1 MKNVNTN
8 IGDNMY
14 YLKYFFV
21 TSMLGFF
28 FESILWHGHES
39 GILYGPWTFIYGVGS
54 IIIII
59 LSDKILKKRHLNKY
73 LRFLILFFSCFM
85 ILTLVELLGG
95 LFIEKFFFVSFWDYT
110 KYKFNVGKYI
120 SLEMSL
126 LWVGASILFVFI
138 LRPIIDYI
146 IDKLPNFIFH
156 ILSFL
161 FIIDILATILFKK
174 F

>member
-1 MKNVNTN
+1 
-8 IGDNMY
+8 MY

-21 TSMLGFF
+21 TSILGFF
-28 FESILWHGHES
+28 VESILWHGHES
-39 GILYGPWTFIYGVGS
+39 GILYGPWTFIYGIGS

-95 LFIEKFFFVSFWDYT
+95 LFIEKIFGISYWNYT

-126 LWVGASILFVFI
+126 LWVVASILFVFL

-146 IDKLPNFIFH
+146 IDKLPNFIFY
-156 ILSFL
+156 IFSFL
-161 FIIDILATILFKK
+161 FVIDVFVTMF
-174 F
+174 FRDF